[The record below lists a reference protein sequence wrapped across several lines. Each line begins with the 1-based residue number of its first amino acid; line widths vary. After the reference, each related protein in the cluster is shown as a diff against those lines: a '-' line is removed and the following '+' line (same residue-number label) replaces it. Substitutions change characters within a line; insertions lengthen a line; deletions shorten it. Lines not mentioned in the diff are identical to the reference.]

1 MLEQSRGRQT
11 DIRRKKVDKE
21 SGRWRDVGEWKKETE
36 KCIKHHLS
44 DRSLSITVSSS
55 SSLCFSHS
63 SVPFS
68 SLILSLWVSFSRY
81 AFVVESL
88 LSAFRL
94 NTVKLHIASGCL
106 LRWLTFFVLNFLL
119 VSLAFQDDIRSSL
132 RKTLLHDYRAA
143 LISALSLSLSLWD
156 LDETTLRHDDD
167 YCFHQIGCQSWNL
180 KPWNA
185 QLILFLIISETFGFH
200 FSLNVSKYDN
210 AERGECLIV
219 F

>member
-68 SLILSLWVSFSRY
+68 SLVLSLWVSFSRY

-94 NTVKLHIASGCL
+94 NKAPRSFWLPFKMTHFFCTQFFARLTCFPGWHHILFKGDTTA
-106 LRWLTFFVLNFLL
+106 WL
-119 VSLAFQDDIRSSL
+119 QSSINK
-132 RKTLLHDYRAA
+132 R
-143 LISALSLSLSLWD
+143 SLSLWD
-156 LDETTLRHDDD
+156 LDKTTLRHDDD

-180 KPWNA
+180 KPWDA